1 MSFIGEFKQFV
12 ARGNVVDMAV
22 GVIIGGAFGKIVT
35 SLTEDVIMPPI
46 GMLLGKVNFSSLF
59 IPLINDPSKM
69 ADPAEFMGKTSNLM
83 NMPMDKVKA
92 MGIPVIA
99 YGNFL
104 QMIINFL
111 IIAFCVFLLIKAVN
125 KLTPKPKEEPA
136 PAAPAVKTCPE
147 CLSEIPAEAKR
158 CKFCAS
164 VQPEIKKDGKKEEK
178 K

>member
-1 MSFIGEFKQFV
+1 MSFISEFKQFI

-59 IPLINDPSKM
+59 VPLINDPSKM
-69 ADPAEFMGKTSNLM
+69 ADAAEYAGKTLDLM

-104 QMIINFL
+104 QMVLDFL

-125 KLTPKPKEEPA
+125 KLMPKPKEEPA
-136 PAAPAVKTCPE
+136 PAAPAVKVCPE

-158 CKFCAS
+158 CKFCTS
-164 VQPEIKKDGKKEEK
+164 VQPESKKDDKK
-178 K
+178 

>member
-1 MSFIGEFKQFV
+1 MASEFKAFI

-59 IPLINDPSKM
+59 FPLINDPSKM
-69 ADPAEFMGKTSNLM
+69 ADPAEFVGKTSNLM

-104 QMIINFL
+104 QMVLDFL
-111 IIAFCVFLLIKAVN
+111 IIA
-125 KLTPKPKEEPA
+125 
-136 PAAPAVKTCPE
+136 
-147 CLSEIPAEAKR
+147 
-158 CKFCAS
+158 
-164 VQPEIKKDGKKEEK
+164 
-178 K
+178 

>member
-1 MSFIGEFKQFV
+1 MSFISEFKQFI

-59 IPLINDPSKM
+59 VPLINDPSKM
-69 ADPAEFMGKTSNLM
+69 ADAAEYAGKTLDLM

-104 QMIINFL
+104 QMILDFL

-125 KLTPKPKEEPA
+125 KLIYPIID
-136 PAAPAVKTCPE
+136 
-147 CLSEIPAEAKR
+147 LFFLI
-158 CKFCAS
+158 
-164 VQPEIKKDGKKEEK
+164 
-178 K
+178 